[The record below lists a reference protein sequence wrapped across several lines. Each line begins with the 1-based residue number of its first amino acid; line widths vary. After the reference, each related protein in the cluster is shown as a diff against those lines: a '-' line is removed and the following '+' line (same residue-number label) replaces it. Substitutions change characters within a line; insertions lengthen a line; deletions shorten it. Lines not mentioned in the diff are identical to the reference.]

1 MNVLSDT
8 ENITELIDK
17 EIPLF
22 KTFESEKKT
31 IGIKEFERYRAKVE
45 DNKYNSLMF
54 IIEDKIP
61 TLYKTLLSLGMP
73 NPYPVCYRDDIL

>member
-1 MNVLSDT
+1 MNILFDT
-8 ENITELIDK
+8 GNITELIDK

-22 KTFESEKKT
+22 DTFESGEKT
-31 IGIKEFERYRAKVE
+31 IGIKEFERYRTKVGG
-45 DNKYNSLMF
+45 NKYNSLMF

-61 TLYKTLLSLGMP
+61 ALYKTLLFLGMS